1 MVVVEELS
9 VASGSSTSEKHRV
22 AATGNVQIGV
32 EESALLALLSEEG
45 WGRGFTRMRDWAH
58 LMVTE

>member
-1 MVVVEELS
+1 M
-9 VASGSSTSEKHRV
+9 

-32 EESALLALLSEEG
+32 EETALLALLSEEG
-45 WGRGFTRMRDWAH
+45 WGRGFIRMRDWAH